1 VGKKIS
7 KLKVYLCTMPTKR
20 IAFQTFGC
28 KLNFAETSTIA
39 RQMKEDGYKVV
50 EYKENA
56 DVYVI
61 NSCVVTGNAEK
72 KCKAAIRQ
80 AKRRNPD
87 ARVAVIGCFSQM
99 KEEEISMMEEVDLI
113 IGNEEKFALKD
124 YLKNE
129 SYTGACHSFVGD
141 INKSDVF
148 IPSWSGGDRTRS
160 FLKIQDG
167 CDYFCTYCTIPF
179 ARGRSRSASIADTMK
194 TAKEVAATDMREII
208 LTGVNIGDFG
218 KPHGEIFF
226 DLLKELDNLDG
237 IDRIRI
243 SSIEPELLTEEM
255 IAFMTA
261 SDKFLHHFHIPLQ
274 SGSDK
279 VLEAMKRK
287 YRREVFAQRIKEIK
301 VHMPHACIAAD
312 VIIGFPGETDED
324 FQDTYDFLESL
335 DISYMHVFTYS
346 ERPGTKAALIP
357 DKVNNKQKRERS
369 RILHELSD
377 RKKAVFYKE
386 NIGSTWPVLF
396 ESDNSNGFMHGFT
409 GNYLKVKTA
418 FREDFINEIIPVKL
432 DMLDSDGTFLFVSKK
447 I

>member
-1 VGKKIS
+1 MKN
-7 KLKVYLCTMPTKR
+7 KR

-39 RQMKEDGYKVV
+39 RQMKEDGYELV
-50 EYKENA
+50 EHKEEA

-80 AKRRNPD
+80 AKRRNPE

-99 KEEEISMMEEVDLI
+99 KEEEISGMEEVDLV

-129 SYTGACHSFVGD
+129 NYSGACHSFVGD

-148 IPSWSGGDRTRS
+148 TPSWSSGDRTRS

-179 ARGRSRSASIADTMK
+179 ARGRSRSASIKDTIA
-194 TAKEVAATDMREII
+194 TAKEIADSNMREII

-218 KPHGEIFF
+218 KPGGESFF
-226 DLLKELDNLDG
+226 DLLKELDVLDG

-243 SSIEPELLTEEM
+243 SSIEPELLNEEM
-255 IAFMTA
+255 ISFMAEST
-261 SDKFLHHFHIPLQ
+261 KFLPHFHIPLQ

-287 YRREVFAQRIKEIK
+287 YRREVFAQRIQEIK
-301 VHMPHACIAAD
+301 KHMPDACIAAD

-324 FQDTYDFLESL
+324 FQDTYDFLEGL

-346 ERPGTKAALIP
+346 ERPGTKAA
-357 DKVNNKQKRERS
+357 DMTGKVNNKVKRERS
-369 RILHELSD
+369 RLLHELSD
-377 RKKAVFYKE
+377 QKKKTFYE
-386 NIGSTWPVLF
+386 QNIGSTRPVLF
-396 ESDNSNGFMHGFT
+396 ESDNSNGYMHGFS

-418 FREDFINEIIPVKL
+418 YREDFVNEIISVKM
-432 DMLDSDGTFLFVSKK
+432 DILDSDGSFLYNYE
-447 I
+447 